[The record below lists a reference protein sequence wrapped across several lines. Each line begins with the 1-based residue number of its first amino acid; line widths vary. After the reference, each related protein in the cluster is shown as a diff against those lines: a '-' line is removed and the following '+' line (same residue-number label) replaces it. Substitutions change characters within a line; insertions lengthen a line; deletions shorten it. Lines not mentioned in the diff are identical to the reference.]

1 MKVGEMISG
10 SVTNMSFLLR
20 AGLLDLRQTVLC
32 FKSLDSLDC
41 CCVNKEWAG
50 PGPAQYPLIS
60 PNTLKLNWPDNSRTI
75 CSAST

>member
-41 CCVNKEWAG
+41 CCVNKE
-50 PGPAQYPLIS
+50 
-60 PNTLKLNWPDNSRTI
+60 
-75 CSAST
+75 